1 MTAKQTPLVDLLRVH
16 ADDIHSAHGHN
27 KSSTLLS
34 QAADR
39 IAVLEAERDRLTACL
54 NAANEQAE
62 HFERQWY
69 LMTDERDQLQ
79 DKLADAEGSMLRR
92 FDPAAAES
100 TDLFT
105 WITCMLAERDR
116 LKNLVAMAELAIGEH
131 CAPSDCYST
140 GPLTGGIAD
149 HLCPAC
155 AFIAVLAAKG
165 E

>member
-1 MTAKQTPLVDLLRVH
+1 MCSREQGFYQTGGTEMAAKQTPLFDLLRIH

-39 IAVLEAERDRLTACL
+39 IAVLEAERDRL
-54 NAANEQAE
+54 
-62 HFERQWY
+62 
-69 LMTDERDQLQ
+69 
-79 DKLADAEGSMLRR
+79 
-92 FDPAAAES
+92 
-100 TDLFT
+100 
-105 WITCMLAERDR
+105 
-116 LKNLVAMAELAIGEH
+116 KNLVAMAELAIGEH

-140 GPLTGGIAD
+140 GPLTGGVAD

-155 AFIAVLAAKG
+155 AFIAVLREGG